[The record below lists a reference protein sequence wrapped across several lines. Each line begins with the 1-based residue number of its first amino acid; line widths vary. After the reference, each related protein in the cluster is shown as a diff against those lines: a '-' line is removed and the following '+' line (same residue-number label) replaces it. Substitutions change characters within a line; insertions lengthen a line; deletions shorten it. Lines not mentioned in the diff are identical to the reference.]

1 MYCNVL
7 ALTKHLVML
16 HVPGYSSY
24 YVKILSNNC
33 RKSWMEPG
41 ENFTK
46 TLFWESRV
54 SLNSIYNSESSINIY
69 IKGAHNAVHASHSQG
84 SCKLDLKY

>member
-7 ALTKHLVML
+7 AVTMHLVML
-16 HVPGYSSY
+16 HVPVYSIY
-24 YVKILSNNC
+24 YVTILSNNC

-41 ENFTK
+41 ENFAK

-54 SLNSIYNSESSINIY
+54 SLTSIYNSDSSINIY
-69 IKGAHNAVHASHSQG
+69 IRGAHNTVHASHSRG
-84 SCKLDLKY
+84 SRKLDLKN